1 MLPKGELEAFFLLLG
16 GIYCSPLGTIKP
28 ASPAQPYALTSFILP
43 KCIRLQ
49 QFYGLTKQDKKM
61 PTTEIAQSSPT
72 PPAEW
77 VLSALFLHK
86 GSTLERSQTES
97 RLRGDP

>member
-28 ASPAQPYALTSFILP
+28 ASPAQSHALTSFILL

-61 PTTEIAQSSPT
+61 PTREVTQS
-72 PPAEW
+72 PPALPRGH
-77 VLSALFLHK
+77 LSPFPPQ
-86 GSTLERSQTES
+86 RS
-97 RLRGDP
+97 RA